1 MNLSKICSDVEQ
13 TIRAWQDDESNHREL
28 SVDEGNIQTFIR
40 EVNETVINSIRKE
53 REAEEAEKAK
63 EACVQEVCIDYF
75 TEYNRLREENHHLK
89 EDNKSLTEAVVNLA
103 LKLK

>member
-1 MNLSKICSDVEQ
+1 MNVSKICSDVEQ

-40 EVNETVINSIRKE
+40 EVNETVINSIQKE
-53 REAEEAEKAK
+53 REAEEAP
-63 EACVQEVCIDYF
+63 VQEVSIDYF
-75 TEYNRLREENHHLK
+75 TEYNRIREENYHLR
-89 EDNKSLTEAVVNLA
+89 EDNKKLTEAVVNLA